1 MNNKNI
7 LRQVIKV
14 SVQKKPQLQV
24 VTTYIFILYLTQIMP
39 LTTEDPEKDIIIK
52 DLYYINDLAYE
63 NTENYKL
70 YPQISQI
77 AQIK

>member
-1 MNNKNI
+1 M
-7 LRQVIKV
+7 Q
-14 SVQKKPQLQV
+14 
-24 VTTYIFILYLTQIMP
+24 
-39 LTTEDPEKDIIIK
+39 LTTEDSEKDIIIK

-77 AQIK
+77 AQMRYLATNKHEITQIKHEMSFSFVFICVN

>member
-1 MNNKNI
+1 M
-7 LRQVIKV
+7 Q
-14 SVQKKPQLQV
+14 
-24 VTTYIFILYLTQIMP
+24 
-39 LTTEDPEKDIIIK
+39 LTTEGSEKDIIIK

>member
-1 MNNKNI
+1 M
-7 LRQVIKV
+7 Q
-14 SVQKKPQLQV
+14 
-24 VTTYIFILYLTQIMP
+24 F
-39 LTTEDPEKDIIIK
+39 TTEDSEKDINNIK
-52 DLYYINDLAYE
+52 KKGIFLLLFSAHSFMQKEFRYYINDLAYE